1 MTKTRDMSNFFA
13 PAANNKFQHQ
23 NPTKISFQINEKN
36 KKR

>member
-1 MTKTRDMSNFFA
+1 MTKPRDMSNFSR
-13 PAANNKFQHQ
+13 AANNKFHHQ